1 MALFIQGR
9 FLVLLIQRVFGLGKV
24 MSIYLT
30 VQTGSGLFIPYRIG
44 CSEGAK
50 QDEKRVL
57 ALFVCTAWDTAGS
70 GGYGV
75 TLDMRECVV

>member
-44 CSEGAK
+44 
-50 QDEKRVL
+50 
-57 ALFVCTAWDTAGS
+57 LFRGSQAG
-70 GGYGV
+70 
-75 TLDMRECVV
+75 